1 MKTDLDITFDGSY
14 MHKVAVAFAL
24 ARVAVILTFN
34 NRATLTIADCDL
46 ATAIA
51 NTINTRKV
59 KVKKG
64 ITAES

>member
-1 MKTDLDITFDGSY
+1 